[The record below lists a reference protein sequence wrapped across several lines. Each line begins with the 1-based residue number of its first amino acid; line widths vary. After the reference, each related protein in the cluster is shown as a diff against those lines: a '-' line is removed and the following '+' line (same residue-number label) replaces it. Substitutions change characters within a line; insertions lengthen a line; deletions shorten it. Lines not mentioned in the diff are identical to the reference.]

1 MDIPAQLEAIAGGSR
16 AAFTQL
22 YAAVL
27 PKMQRYAA
35 GLMAGDSGLA
45 ADAVDEAFMA
55 IWRTAASYNGAG
67 SAEGWIRHIV
77 RNKVIDALRKQRE
90 RPLASDEAV
99 RQLEA
104 IADTADTPAE
114 TAEKNDAANELKAAL
129 ERLTPDHREVIWLC
143 YYEDKSVS
151 QIAVIV
157 GCPENTVKT
166 RLFHARKQL
175 KGMVSDTQSNQTPEM
190 KCPK

>member
-1 MDIPAQLEAIAGGSR
+1 MEVAAQLEAIAGGSR

-22 YAAVL
+22 YAALL

-35 GLMAGDSGLA
+35 GLVAGDSGLA

-55 IWRTAASYNGAG
+55 IWRTAASYTGAG

-99 RQLEA
+99 RQMEA
-104 IADTADTPAE
+104 IADDADTPAE
-114 TAEKNDAANELKAAL
+114 AAEKNAAANELKAAL
-129 ERLTPDHREVIWLC
+129 ARLTPDHREVIWLC

-151 QIAVIV
+151 EIAVIM

-175 KGMVSDTQSNQTPEM
+175 KNMVSHRR
-190 KCPK
+190 

>member
-1 MDIPAQLEAIAGGSR
+1 MDCGVQLEAIAGGSR

-22 YAAVL
+22 YAALL

-35 GLMAGDSGLA
+35 GLLAGDHGLA

-55 IWRTAASYNGAG
+55 IWRSAASYKGSG

-77 RNKVIDALRKQRE
+77 RNKVIDMLRKQRE
-90 RPLASDEAV
+90 RPLASDDAV

-104 IADTADTPAE
+104 VADEADTPAQA
-114 TAEKNDAANELKAAL
+114 AEKNDAAHELKAAL
-129 ERLTPDHREVIWLC
+129 ERLTPEHREVVWLC
-143 YYEDKSVS
+143 YYEEMPLAE
-151 QIAVIV
+151 IAVQV

-175 KGMVSDTQSNQTPEM
+175 KDIMSHLRIRV
-190 KCPK
+190 K

>member
-1 MDIPAQLEAIAGGSR
+1 MDIAAQLDAIVGGSR
-16 AAFTQL
+16 VAFTQL
-22 YAAVL
+22 YAGL
-27 PKMQRYAA
+27 QPKMQRYAA

-55 IWRTAASYNGAG
+55 IWRSAANYKGAG

-77 RNKVIDALRKQRE
+77 RNKVIDALRKRRE

-104 IADTADTPAE
+104 IADDADTPAQA
-114 TAEKNDAANELKAAL
+114 AEKKDTANELKVAL
-129 ERLTPDHREVIWLC
+129 ARLTPEHREVIWLC
-143 YYEDKSVS
+143 YYEDKPLSD
-151 QIAVIV
+151 IAVLV
-157 GCPENTVKT
+157 GCPDNTVKT

-175 KGMVSDTQSNQTPEM
+175 KDILSSARTGGMTDR
-190 KCPK
+190 

>member
-1 MDIPAQLEAIAGGSR
+1 MEVAVQLEAIAGGSR
-16 AAFTQL
+16 AAFTRL
-22 YAAVL
+22 YAALL

-35 GLMAGDSGLA
+35 GLVAGDSGLA

-55 IWRTAASYNGAG
+55 IWRTAASYTGAG

-99 RQLEA
+99 RQMEA
-104 IADTADTPAE
+104 IADAADTPAE
-114 TAEKNDAANELKAAL
+114 AAEKTDEANELKTAL
-129 ERLTPDHREVIWLC
+129 ARLTPDHREVIWLC

-151 QIAVIV
+151 EIAVIM

-175 KGMVSDTQSNQTPEM
+175 KNMVSHRR
-190 KCPK
+190 